1 MRSASV
7 VRANPSRVVRVN
19 PSQAIYAMDL
29 RPGDTIQMEDIGRT
43 HVIQGPY
50 RSGRGVRFLDM
61 YGNSI
66 ILRPNEP
73 VRLLSRENP
82 KRKKAR
88 KNPVQELLQT
98 HVWGPGHAALEW
110 VDVDDGV
117 WVDSSKIATPA
128 HRPPRK
134 PGKYLVAPG
143 AQLIFMESAKDAW
156 KSGNSAL
163 LFTRSLFVKHKH
175 HWKYLA
181 PNGPEIRAGIG
192 SDGRVKLFSQVSK
205 QDMFVLNLMLAYV
218 AYEAKEHGL
227 SATSL
232 QSKGLMKYTTKRR
245 SSVRTRERVSVRS
258 NPYHSSQHRTYDD
271 YRDIWAHNLPPETRM
286 AYERQ
291 RRGEVH
297 EDYSDIWD
305 TLKIAVPVALG
316 VAILARVLC
325 GSACNS

>member
-1 MRSASV
+1 
-7 VRANPSRVVRVN
+7 
-19 PSQAIYAMDL
+19 MDL

-98 HVWGPGHAALEW
+98 HVWGPGRAALEW

-117 WVDSSKIATPA
+117 WMDSSKIATPA

-143 AQLIFMESAKDAW
+143 AQLIFMEPTGGAW
-156 KSGNSAL
+156 KAGNSTL

-181 PNGPEIRAGIG
+181 PNGPEVQAGIG
-192 SDGRVKLFSQVSK
+192 SDGQVKFFSPISK
-205 QDMFVLNLMLAYV
+205 KDLFVLKLMLAYV
-218 AYEAKEHGL
+218 AHEAKEHGL
-227 SATSL
+227 SAASL
-232 QSKGLMKYTTKRR
+232 QPKGLMRPATKRR
-245 SSVRTRERVSVRS
+245 SSMPMCESVSARK
-258 NPYHSSQHRTYDD
+258 NPYPSSQHHRAYDD
-271 YRDIWAHNLPPETRM
+271 YRDIWAPNLTPEARR
-286 AYERQ
+286 AYER
-291 RRGEVH
+291 RGDVH
-297 EDYSDIWD
+297 DDYSDIWD
-305 TLKIAVPVALG
+305 SLKIVVPVALG
-316 VAILARVLC
+316 VALLARYLC
-325 GSACNS
+325 GNACNG